1 MKVGLKKLSRFL
13 LILSFAVFLSGIL
26 CVSASAK
33 SDTPKKVSKI
43 TVSAGESSIKLS
55 WNKVSNADG
64 YVIYMRQ
71 AGGSYVRL
79 GSTRSRS
86 YTVKK
91 LDVNTTYYFRIRTYR
106 SVGGKK
112 YYSDYSK
119 TVKGTPKVKTP
130 SKPSGL
136 KVSKTGNKQVTLK
149 WSKASNAQSYQIYRY
164 DSSKKK
170 YVKVAT
176 TKKLTY
182 TVTGLKNGT
191 TYKFKVRSCRT
202 VSGVTK
208 YSKFTSAVTGK
219 PFSASS
225 YVSTVHPMY
234 FKATVKKTVTASPAN
249 SSSKKQKVKKGTTVT
264 VLSRGSTCKVKLSS
278 GQQVY
283 IKLSNLNFTKALYTT
298 KNYSNTLKEDFVN
311 SQNYSSS
318 TKWLIWVSTYT
329 QTFSLYTGSRGNWNL
344 VRTDKFSTGKASNPT
359 SVQVCKIT
367 RKEEGWYY
375 DDGTYQKPIVYF
387 YGDNAF
393 HSRLHNSD
401 GSITD
406 STIGKPAT
414 SGCVRMY
421 DDDIY
426 YIYKNCPV
434 GTTVVIY

>member
-119 TVKGTPKVKTP
+119 TVKGTPKVENPFQALRTE
-130 SKPSGL
+130 GFQ
-136 KVSKTGNKQVTLK
+136 NRKQAGDSEVV
-149 WSKASNAQSYQIYRY
+149 QSLQRSELS
-164 DSSKKK
+164 DLSLRLFKEK

-234 FKATVKKTVTASPAN
+234 FKATVKKTVTASPSN

-298 KNYSNTLKEDFVN
+298 KNYSNTLKE
-311 SQNYSSS
+311 
-318 TKWLIWVSTYT
+318 
-329 QTFSLYTGSRGNWNL
+329 
-344 VRTDKFSTGKASNPT
+344 
-359 SVQVCKIT
+359 
-367 RKEEGWYY
+367 EGWYY

-393 HSRLHNSD
+393 PLQAAQQRRFH
-401 GSITD
+401 
-406 STIGKPAT
+406 
-414 SGCVRMY
+414 C
-421 DDDIY
+421 
-426 YIYKNCPV
+426 
-434 GTTVVIY
+434 